1 MDEERDE
8 TMKDDDIKTENG
20 GLPAADLGD
29 ADSDDSDSDADD
41 ASQDADADD
50 A

>member
-1 MDEERDE
+1 MDEERDD
-8 TMKDDDIKTENG
+8 TMSDDEITTENG
-20 GLPAADLGD
+20 GMPAADLGD
-29 ADSDDSDSDADD
+29 ADSDDSDADADD